1 MEFPATLRII
11 EIVRVFRVRCI
22 FHAFGQQYS
31 FINAFRDNGQ
41 SYRSGS
47 SLNQLLPLCPVRTV
61 WSDAVIRSIP
71 VIVLSRW

>member
-11 EIVRVFRVRCI
+11 EIVRVFRRRCI

-31 FINAFRDNGQ
+31 FINACRDNGQ

-47 SLNQLLPLCPVRTV
+47 RSEPAIAALPGPYSLV
-61 WSDAVIRSIP
+61 
-71 VIVLSRW
+71 